1 MFARIAVLFAA
12 AVMLTAPTRGYRPP
26 VAPSVEELLRVCEE
40 KDGWDDPAPPARL
53 DGRVYYVGTCGITVL
68 LVASPQGHILLDS
81 GTETGAQL
89 VLANI
94 RRLGLNPRDV
104 RWIVASHTHHD
115 HVGGLAALQAA
126 TGALVAALPAQ
137 AAQLSSG
144 TLPPDDPQYGLV
156 EGFTPVSV
164 ARVLQEGVPLRLGG
178 NQVTA
183 FATPGH
189 TAGSTSWVIR
199 GCGRR
204 HCPAVTY
211 ADSVS
216 PVSADGYRFTDHPE
230 WVAAFRGGMAKI
242 AGLPCSILV
251 TPHPSQSTLFERFAG
266 DAPLSNP
273 QACAFYANWGNRRLD
288 ERLARE
294 REAQ

>member
-1 MFARIAVLFAA
+1 MFARIAFLLAAA
-12 AVMLTAPTRGYRPP
+12 AVLAAPARGYQPP
-26 VAPSVEELLRVCEE
+26 VAPPVEELVNTCAE

-53 DGRVYYVGTCGITVL
+53 DGRIYYVGTCGITVL
-68 LVASPQGHILLDS
+68 LVASPQGHVLLDS
-81 GTETGAQL
+81 GTQTGAQL

-104 RWIVASHTHHD
+104 RWIVASHAHHD

-126 TGALVAALPAQ
+126 TGALVAALPVQ
-137 AAQLSSG
+137 AAQLESG
-144 TLPPDDPQYGLV
+144 AVPPDDPQHGII
-156 EGFTPVSV
+156 EGFTPVTV
-164 ARVLQEGVPLRLGG
+164 ARVLREGVPLRLGG

-199 GCGRR
+199 GCGRQN
-204 HCPAVTY
+204 CPAVVY

-216 PVSADGYRFTDHPE
+216 PVSADAYRFADHPE
-230 WVAAFRGGMAKI
+230 WVAAFRRGMARI
-242 AGLPCSILV
+242 ATLPCSILA
-251 TPHPSQSTLFERFAG
+251 TPHPGASQMFERLAG
-266 DAPLSNP
+266 EAALADTQP
-273 QACAFYANWGNRRLD
+273 CVDYANWGNGRLD

-294 REAQ
+294 RGAQ